1 MASSVDV
8 NALRLTEFCLNVNL
22 PEIAAPIVI
31 SLADQSFSRTK
42 SVGILNVSVGLVR
55 ALVAARPEGRLTVF
69 GNTEFRGGLPAEEA
83 GVAILD
89 FRGAAE
95 TRWGRIWY
103 DQVGVYRAARRFPGA
118 WLLLP
123 KGFASFLLP
132 PPKGIR
138 LACYVHDTMQAHYR
152 HHHPQHFPWFERSYF
167 WRGFRASLRR
177 ADLILTN
184 SRFTAT
190 EVKSAAA
197 SLGIQTGPVV
207 CAGIGFD
214 TPVNPPRAAPR
225 AGLLVLASRLPHK
238 RTAQAVS
245 WLKRWQGERPAFR
258 DPVHWVGSLPAG
270 LELPAFPNWHHR
282 PRLDDAAYQEL
293 MSQVRSLIYF
303 SEFEGFGMPPVEAV
317 FRGAAP
323 VYSHIPASREVMRG
337 RGHPFDNDSYDSFAT
352 ALERGLGGD
361 VVTLRGWRCE
371 LEAELRWSDVAQRVL
386 EAMSQVT
393 SGRDPG
399 K

>member
-1 MASSVDV
+1 VTNSS
-8 NALRLTEFCLNVNL
+8 T
-22 PEIAAPIVI
+22 PPAPILF
-31 SLADQSFSRTK
+31 SLADQSFARTK

-55 ALVAARPEGRLTVF
+55 ALVAARPAGGVVVF
-69 GNTEFRGGLPAEEA
+69 GNAELRESLPAEGG
-83 GVAILD
+83 GVAFQD
-89 FRGAAE
+89 FPDAAE
-95 TRWGRIWY
+95 SRWGRIWY
-103 DQVGVYRAARRFPGA
+103 DQVAVYRAARRFPGA

-132 PPKGIR
+132 PPRGIR

-152 HHHPQHFPWFERSYF
+152 HHHPRFFPRFERTYF
-167 WRGFRASLRR
+167 WRGFRATLRR

-184 SRFTAT
+184 SQFTAAG
-190 EVKSAAA
+190 VKAAAA
-197 SLGIQTGPVV
+197 SFGIQTGPVACV
-207 CAGIGFD
+207 GIGFD
-214 TPVNPPRAAPR
+214 TPVNPPRAAHR
-225 AGLLVLASRLPHK
+225 AGLLVLASTLPHK
-238 RTAQAVS
+238 RTVQALT
-245 WLKRWQGERPAFR
+245 WLQRSQGERPAFR

-270 LELPAFPNWHHR
+270 LELPAFPNWHHQ

-323 VYSHIPASREVMRG
+323 VYSDIPATREVMRG
-337 RGHPFDNDSYDSFAT
+337 RGQPFDNDSYDSFAT
-352 ALERGLGGD
+352 ALERGLGCD
-361 VVTLRGWRCE
+361 VATLRAWRCE

-386 EAMSQVT
+386 GAMKMVT